1 MWGGCW
7 CLCALGRTEIVSC
20 EVRAKVENMT
30 DCVQCYGVGRY
41 SVNSGQPLERQIF
54 KKEMGG
60 LDEG

>member
-1 MWGGCW
+1 MK
-7 CLCALGRTEIVSC
+7 IVSC